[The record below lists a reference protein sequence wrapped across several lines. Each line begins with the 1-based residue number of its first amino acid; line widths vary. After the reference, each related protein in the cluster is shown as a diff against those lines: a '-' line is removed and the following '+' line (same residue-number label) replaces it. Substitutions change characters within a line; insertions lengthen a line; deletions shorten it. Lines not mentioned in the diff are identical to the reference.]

1 MINYE
6 LHFFTLLNDW
16 LEYKNT
22 HDRVWADYEEACDE
36 LASVKAELCEV
47 YEKLIKLRG
56 ELKSARAA
64 ASCPKNPIKD
74 GRTMLK
80 EAQEQVQLE
89 MEELG
94 KAMDLLDCISIDK
107 DGDGFIPRE
116 AIEDYHAR

>member
-22 HDRVWADYEEACDE
+22 HDKVWADYEEACDE

-47 YEKLIKLRG
+47 YEKLIKLQG
-56 ELKSARAA
+56 ELKIARADV
-64 ASCPKNPIKD
+64 SRRRPLKD
-74 GRTMLK
+74 GMTMLK
-80 EAQEQVQLE
+80 EAQEQLQLE
-89 MEELG
+89 MEELD
-94 KAMDLLDCISIDK
+94 KAVDLLDCISIDK